1 MIFSTY
7 GIIRGSP
14 GLGDG
19 GWGVARWE
27 QHQGDKI
34 QIVFVSCFL
43 QEKKRP
49 IGLVSSK
56 IQPPIHFC
64 YNFKLGPPLG
74 RTKPVNKSPP
84 DAFAFLLES
93 DKKNKFGRKL
103 KLQKHKA
110 ASFADRIPF
119 EMNRARHP
127 AEHWALSEPL
137 QHGGIYSEAGTEEL
151 PAITEALRS
160 QFPGGRPPSADL
172 APQASKDLLP
182 LVLRLGVGAWE
193 SLKAA
198 ECSFPRADSFHEAQ
212 GIASDIGRSHTMSH
226 GEIWERSTLS
236 PSSCQVT
243 MPSDRLK
250 AKRLK
255 KKKRLQDR
263 GTNAKLPGGN
273 DYAA

>member
-27 QHQGDKI
+27 PHQGDKI

-74 RTKPVNKSPP
+74 RTKPINKSPP

-110 ASFADRIPF
+110 ASFADQIPF

-137 QHGGIYSEAGTEEL
+137 QHGGIYNEAGTEEL
-151 PAITEALRS
+151 PAITEALWS

-172 APQASKDLLP
+172 APQASKDLL
-182 LVLRLGVGAWE
+182 RLFSGSAWE
-193 SLKAA
+193 
-198 ECSFPRADSFHEAQ
+198 P
-212 GIASDIGRSHTMSH
+212 G
-226 GEIWERSTLS
+226 S
-236 PSSCQVT
+236 PS
-243 MPSDRLK
+243 K
-250 AKRLK
+250 
-255 KKKRLQDR
+255 LQSVLFQGLIHFTR
-263 GTNAKLPGGN
+263 PKESHLT
-273 DYAA
+273 